1 MGGLFYKMSLRV
13 SMLDSSSDIDE
24 EEENFY
30 SPQKT
35 VYKSKSP
42 KSSKFSPNFS
52 KFSGENDYSDNG
64 SKHSLAEIKELEKSY
79 FKIQKELEE
88 EQKNLKER
96 KQKAQT
102 IIRMHAADANDYD
115 EQAINKIIA
124 DTKKAEDFIENNPLN
139 FLEIELKSAQREV
152 SILEKSNSEKRS
164 KLKLTNSSGNS
175 DFSSQTVTEIPKL
188 SFDDVEKMFAET
200 KRENK
205 VKDADKKI
213 SEVCEI
219 VQKRNSELKEERR
232 RVKKLEEDNQKVRD
246 EMEQK
251 YSQQQKKLKQLEA
264 ILESQKKL
272 GTDVETM
279 RETIVGKR
287 NELNILERQKEQL
300 ERQNYTVTRDK
311 IYNKNFKK
319 VIDDL
324 QNQIRKKK
332 ETIELNKRILET
344 QKENVRNLEEQVK
357 NKEKMLEKYE
367 NKIIKMEAEVKN
379 NGTEFSNT
387 IEEAKREIDSLGSL
401 RNSASR
407 HSSINDE
414 IADLFNDKS
423 SERIDFTPKSKKS
436 AAIPSDD
443 DEMESSDLDSD
454 YFEPSRVSARLSLH
468 SPSPLKTA
476 DNTFSPKYQTE
487 MSPTELS
494 QLSPMKSPLKATDKS
509 SPARSPYMEELVN
522 LFS

>member
-1 MGGLFYKMSLRV
+1 MSLRV

-35 VYKSKSP
+35 AYKSKSP
-42 KSSKFSPNFS
+42 KISQFSTIFS
-52 KFSGENDYSDNG
+52 KISSVNDYSDNG
-64 SKHSLAEIKELEKSY
+64 NKQSLSEMQELEKSY
-79 FKIQKELEE
+79 SKIEKELEE

-102 IIRMHAADANDYD
+102 IIRMRAADANDYD

-124 DTKKAEDFIENNPLN
+124 DTKKAETFIENNSLN
-139 FLEIELKSAQREV
+139 LLEIELKSAQREV
-152 SILEKSNSEKRS
+152 SILEKANSEKRS
-164 KLKLTNSSGNS
+164 KLKLTDSFGNS
-175 DFSSQTVTEIPKL
+175 EFSSQIKNEIPKL
-188 SFDDVEKMFAET
+188 SFDDVEKMFAQT

-219 VQKRNSELKEERR
+219 VKKRNLELKEERKKI
-232 RVKKLEEDNQKVRD
+232 KKLEEDNKKVRS

-251 YSQQQKKLKQLEA
+251 FSQQQKKLKQLETM
-264 ILESQKKL
+264 LENQKKL

-279 RETIVGKR
+279 RETIVGKK
-287 NELNILERQKEQL
+287 NELNILERQKDQL

-319 VIDDL
+319 IIEDL
-324 QNQIRKKK
+324 RNQIRKKK
-332 ETIELNKRILET
+332 ETIELNKRILDT
-344 QKENVRNLEEQVK
+344 QKENVRNLEEQVR

-401 RNSASR
+401 RSSTSR
-407 HSSINDE
+407 QSSINDE

-423 SERIDFTPKSKKS
+423 LERIDFTPKSKKS
-436 AAIPSDD
+436 SIIPSAD
-443 DEMESSDLDSD
+443 DENESSDLDPD

-468 SPSPLKTA
+468 APSPLKTA
-476 DNTFSPKYQTE
+476 ENSFSSKYQTE

-494 QLSPMKSPLKATDKS
+494 QLSPMKADTQTSNNN